1 MGRRPLP
8 ARDQARFGAGIMALT
23 WSEKLERVTR
33 IELALSAWEA
43 VRFRLVT
50 GLTC

>member
-1 MGRRPLP
+1 
-8 ARDQARFGAGIMALT
+8 MALT

-43 VRFRLVT
+43 HPGELCPAFSRI
-50 GLTC
+50 